1 MDNLTYLFWAHAI
14 CWIVLF
20 LYFYGLVRKVERL
33 RKELEG
39 LKEDSQQG

>member
-14 CWIVLF
+14 FWVVLF

-33 RKELEG
+33 RKELEEVKG
-39 LKEDSQQG
+39 DP